1 MRAATP
7 DASTGGQSTPETV
20 YINGVT
26 FHVID
31 ERDGLIQV
39 HRPNGVK
46 LYWAVR
52 LPDSPLYGESRAR
65 FVLTG
70 VRASSVRQ
78 AGGRS

>member
-1 MRAATP
+1 MTAPAPGASDRGETLP
-7 DASTGGQSTPETV
+7 DKV

-46 LYWAVR
+46 LYWAKR
-52 LPDSPLYGESRAR
+52 LPDSPLYGENRAR
-65 FVLTG
+65 LVVTPVSNSARGSGVL
-70 VRASSVRQ
+70 S
-78 AGGRS
+78 